1 MPRNPPLIRVALLV
15 VAAALVATPSAQS
28 TTFFP
33 LDDLRPGM
41 IGIGKTVF
49 AGEAQEE
56 FRAQILGVLRN
67 VLGPRRDI
75 VLARLE
81 GGPLARTGVIQ
92 GMSGSPVYIDGR
104 LIGAVSYALGSFPR
118 EPIAGITPIAEMID
132 AVDRAGPRP
141 TGVAPTLDWS
151 SATPA
156 AVYAALGQI
165 IRQAAGPVRHGPSD
179 LNVVGPAALAELVPT
194 LRPIGAAMMLSG
206 FDPDVERD
214 VRHAMSLPAA
224 DQRRDAKP
232 GGGSEPFRLKAG
244 DPVGMSL
251 IRGDM
256 SMGATGTVTY
266 VDGARVYAFGHPFLN
281 LGPTDVAMT
290 RAHVYTVLPSLDT
303 SMKIASMGD
312 VIGTISQDRA
322 TAIGGALGAGPAE
335 LAMTVT
341 LSSDRLADRHFTFR
355 VLQDPQLTA
364 LFTYVAA
371 FNTLVSYQRQTGAMS
386 VAASGTISFGS
397 NGQVT
402 IDDFFT
408 GDNAAAGLAAS
419 LASPVGLAITNDDRE
434 VMPDKID
441 VHLRVS
447 ERQDSASIERV
458 WLDTV
463 KPRAGATHTVH
474 VLLRDF
480 RGRTETISLPVRM
493 PAAAS
498 GALTLVVADA
508 PTLAQLEQRDLS
520 PAKPASWPALLAK
533 LSATPRQNRVY
544 VRLIGA
550 SPGTVVA
557 GDTLSGLPQSVRS
570 VLDGDAT
577 VGAAP
582 VSKSVLGAWEHRLNR
597 VVRGSRELPITLSRN

>member
-1 MPRNPPLIRVALLV
+1 MPRNRLFIRVAPV
-15 VAAALVATPSAQS
+15 VIAAALVAVPSAQPS
-28 TTFFP
+28 PFFP
-33 LDDLRPGM
+33 LDQLQPGM
-41 IGIGKTVF
+41 VGTGRTVF
-49 AGEAQEE
+49 VGEAQEE

-104 LIGAVSYALGSFPR
+104 LVGAVSYALGSFAR

-132 AVDRAGPRP
+132 AIDRAGPRP
-141 TGVAPTLDWS
+141 AGLTPALDWS
-151 SATPA
+151 TATPA
-156 AVYAALGQI
+156 AVYAALGQLIRTASAPMRNNSTDLSI
-165 IRQAAGPVRHGPSD
+165 I
-179 LNVVGPAALAELVPT
+179 GPAGLAELVPT

-206 FDPDVERD
+206 FDPAVERD
-214 VRHAMSLPAA
+214 VRRAIDVPLSGQNGDSRPRTGTEA
-224 DQRRDAKP
+224 
-232 GGGSEPFRLKAG
+232 FRLKAG

-266 VDGARVYAFGHPFLN
+266 VDGERVYAFGHPFLN
-281 LGPTDVAMT
+281 LGPTEFAMT
-290 RAHVYTVLPSLDT
+290 RAHVYTILPSLDI

-322 TAIGGALGAGPAE
+322 TAIGGTLGAGPRE
-335 LAMTVT
+335 VAMSVT
-341 LSSDRLADRHFTFR
+341 LSSDRQPDRRFTFS

-386 VAASGTISFGS
+386 VQASGTISFGKD
-397 NGQVT
+397 GQVA

-419 LASPVGLAITNDDRE
+419 LANPVGLAITNDYRQ
-434 VMPDKID
+434 VMPEKVD

-447 ERQDSASIERV
+447 ERQESSSIERV

-480 RGRTETISLPVRM
+480 RGGTETISLPVKM

-498 GALTLVVADA
+498 GTLTLVVADA

-520 PAKPASWPALLAK
+520 PAKPANWQALLTRI
-533 LSATPRQNRVY
+533 STTPRQNRVY
-544 VRLIGA
+544 VRLLA
-550 SPGTVVA
+550 STPGTVVA
-557 GDTLSGLPQSVRS
+557 GDTLSALPQSVRS

-582 VSKSVLGAWEHRLNR
+582 VSKSLLGAWEHRLNR
-597 VVRGSRELPITLSRN
+597 MVRGSRELTFTLSRD

>member
-1 MPRNPPLIRVALLV
+1 M
-15 VAAALVATPSAQS
+15 
-28 TTFFP
+28 
-33 LDDLRPGM
+33 
-41 IGIGKTVF
+41 
-49 AGEAQEE
+49 
-56 FRAQILGVLRN
+56 
-67 VLGPRRDI
+67 
-75 VLARLE
+75 
-81 GGPLARTGVIQ
+81 
-92 GMSGSPVYIDGR
+92 
-104 LIGAVSYALGSFPR
+104 
-118 EPIAGITPIAEMID
+118 
-132 AVDRAGPRP
+132 
-141 TGVAPTLDWS
+141 
-151 SATPA
+151 
-156 AVYAALGQI
+156 
-165 IRQAAGPVRHGPSD
+165 IRQVSGPARHGSSD

-206 FDPDVERD
+206 LDPDVERD
-214 VRHAMSLPAA
+214 VRRAIDLPAT
-224 DQRRDAKP
+224 DQRTDVKP
-232 GGGSEPFRLKAG
+232 RTGGEPFRLKAG

-251 IRGDM
+251 IRGDIT
-256 SMGATGTVTY
+256 MGATGTVTY

-290 RAHVYTVLPSLDT
+290 RAHVYTILPSLDT

-322 TAIGGALGAGPAE
+322 TAIGGALGAGPPE
-335 LAMTVT
+335 LAMSVT
-341 LSSDRLADRHFTFR
+341 LSSDRLADRRFTYQ

-386 VAASGTISFGS
+386 VAASGTISFGK
-397 NGQVT
+397 NGEIA
-402 IDDFFT
+402 IDDSFS

-419 LASPVGLAITNDDRE
+419 LANPVGLAMTNDYRQI
-434 VMPDKID
+434 MPEKID
-441 VHLRVS
+441 LQLRVS
-447 ERQDSASIERV
+447 ERQDSTSIERV

-474 VLLRDF
+474 VLLRNF
-480 RGRTETISLPVRM
+480 RGGTETVSLPVKM

-533 LSATPRQNRVY
+533 LSAAPRQNRLY
-544 VRLIGA
+544 VRLLAA

-557 GDTLSGLPQSVRS
+557 GDTLSALPPSVRS

-577 VGAAP
+577 VGTTP
-582 VSKSVLGAWEHRLNR
+582 VSKTVLGAWEHRLDR
-597 VVRGSRELPITLSRN
+597 VVRGSRELSITLSRN

>member
-1 MPRNPPLIRVALLV
+1 MPKNRLFVRVAPV
-15 VAAALVATPSAQS
+15 VIAAALVAAPSAQS
-28 TTFFP
+28 TPFFP
-33 LDDLRPGM
+33 LDEVRPGM
-41 IGIGKTVF
+41 VAVGKTVF
-49 AGEAQEE
+49 VGEAQEE

-104 LIGAVSYALGSFPR
+104 LVGAVSYALGSFAR

-132 AVDRAGPRP
+132 AVERAGPR
-141 TGVAPTLDWS
+141 VAGAAPALDWS

-156 AVYAALGQI
+156 AVYAALGQL
-165 IRQAAGPVRHGPSD
+165 IRTASAPMRHSSSD

-214 VRHAMSLPAA
+214 VRRATDSPLAGQNGAVRAREPA
-224 DQRRDAKP
+224 
-232 GGGSEPFRLKAG
+232 EPSRLKPG

-256 SMGATGTVTY
+256 SMGATGTVTH

-281 LGPTDVAMT
+281 LGPTSVAMT
-290 RAHVYTVLPSLDT
+290 RAHVHTVLPSLDV

-312 VIGTISQDRA
+312 VIGTVSQDRA
-322 TAIGGALGAGPAE
+322 TAIGGTLGPGPRE
-335 LAMTVT
+335 VAMSVT
-341 LSSDRLADRHFTFR
+341 LSGDRQTDRRFTFS

-371 FNTLVSYQRQTGAMS
+371 FNTLVSYQRQTGVMS
-386 VAASGTISFGS
+386 VQVSGTISFGT
-397 NGQVT
+397 NGEVA

-419 LASPVGLAITNDDRE
+419 LANPVGQAITNDYRQ
-434 VMPDKID
+434 VMPEKVD

-447 ERQDSASIERV
+447 ERQESAAIERV

-463 KPRAGATHTVH
+463 KPRAGATHNLH

-480 RGRTETISLPVRM
+480 RGGTETISLPVKM

-498 GALTLVVADA
+498 GTLTLVVADA
-508 PTLAQLEQRDLS
+508 PSLANLEQRDLS
-520 PAKPASWPALLAK
+520 PAKPASWPALLTKIA
-533 LSATPRQNRVY
+533 ATPRQNRVY
-544 VRLIGA
+544 VRLLA
-550 SPGTVVA
+550 SNPGTVVA
-557 GDTLSGLPQSVRS
+557 GETLSGLPQSVRS
-570 VLDGDAT
+570 VIDGDAT
-577 VGAAP
+577 VGASS
-582 VSKSVLGAWEHRLNR
+582 VSKSVLGAWEHRMNR
-597 VVRGSRELPITLSRN
+597 MVRGSRELSITLARD

>member
-1 MPRNPPLIRVALLV
+1 MPNSRLLTQLGFLV
-15 VAAALVATPSAQS
+15 VALGLAATPAAQS
-28 TTFFP
+28 PAFFP
-33 LDDLRPGM
+33 VGELRPGM
-41 IGIGKTVF
+41 IGTGKTVF
-49 AGEAQEE
+49 AGETQEE

-67 VLGPRRDI
+67 VIGPRRDI

-81 GGPLARTGVIQ
+81 GGPLARTGVMQ

-118 EPIAGITPIAEMID
+118 EPIAGITPIAEMIE
-132 AVDRAGPRP
+132 AIERAGPRP
-141 TGVAPTLDWS
+141 SGAVPALDWS
-151 SATPA
+151 TARPA
-156 AVYAALGQI
+156 AVYTTLGQL
-165 IRQAAGPVRHGPSD
+165 IRQASGPMRHGPDD
-179 LNVVGPAALAELVPT
+179 LNVIGPAALAELVPT

-206 FDPDVERD
+206 LDPDVDRD
-214 VRHAMSLPAA
+214 VRRAIDLPSA
-224 DQRRDAKP
+224 DQRGDVKP
-232 GGGSEPFRLKAG
+232 RGAVEPFRLKAG

-251 IRGDM
+251 IRGDI

-303 SMKIASMGD
+303 SMKIASMGE

-322 TAIGGALGAGPAE
+322 TAIGGSLGAGPAE
-335 LAMTVT
+335 VAMSLT
-341 LSSDRLADRHFTFR
+341 LSSERLPDRRFSFHI
-355 VLQDPQLTA
+355 LQDPQLTA

-371 FNTLVSYQRQTGAMS
+371 FNTLMSYQRQTGAMS
-386 VAASGTISFGS
+386 IAASGTISFGR

-402 IDDFFT
+402 IDDYFT
-408 GDNAAAGLAAS
+408 GDSAAAGLAAS
-419 LASPVGLAITNDDRE
+419 LANPVGVAMTNEHRE
-434 VMPDKID
+434 TVPEKID
-441 VHLRVS
+441 LHLRVA
-447 ERQDSASIERV
+447 ERQESSSIERV

-463 KPRAGATHTVH
+463 KPRAGATHNVH
-474 VLLRDF
+474 VLLRNF
-480 RGRTETISLPVRM
+480 RGDTETISLPVKM

-520 PAKPASWPALLAK
+520 PAKPASWPAVLAK
-533 LSATPRQNRVY
+533 LAAAPRHNRLY
-544 VRLIGA
+544 VRLLA
-550 SPGTVVA
+550 ANPGTVVG
-557 GDTLSGLPQSVRS
+557 GDTLSALPQSVRS

-582 VSKSVLGAWEHRLNR
+582 VSKSVLGAWEHRLDR
-597 VVRGSRELPITLSRN
+597 VVRGSRELSITLSRN